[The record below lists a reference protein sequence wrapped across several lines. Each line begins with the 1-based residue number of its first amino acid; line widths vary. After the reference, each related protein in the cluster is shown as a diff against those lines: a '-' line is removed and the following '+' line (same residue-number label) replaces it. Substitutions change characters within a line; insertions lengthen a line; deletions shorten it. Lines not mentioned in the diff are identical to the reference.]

1 MRDLFPVG
9 VAAGKWL
16 SLLVDLKPVFNIL
29 CASSSRSVGISEF
42 SPLDFWRET
51 PVGGLRLPTVALK
64 PVVGGIWGFYT

>member
-64 PVVGGIWGFYT
+64 PVAGGI